1 MIMTRY
7 KYRSTPVLPW
17 SPGGSDGYIADLS
30 YFAGHEVVV
39 SEKMDGENTTMY
51 RDHIHAR
58 SIDSKHH
65 PSRNWV
71 KRLHGTLAYLIPQG
85 WRLCGENM
93 YAFHSIAY
101 EQLDSYF
108 YLFSM
113 WDEHN
118 RCLDWDEMLEW
129 ALLLDL
135 QVPRTFYRGLWDEP
149 LLRDL
154 QFDTDVCEGYV
165 VRTVKGFAYQEF
177 AEHIAKWVR
186 KGHVQTDTH
195 WMHRAVVPNKLRL
208 EIGG

>member
-1 MIMTRY
+1 MRRY

-17 SPGGSDGYIADLS
+17 SPGGSDGYIADVS
-30 YFAGHEVVV
+30 DFVGHEIIVT
-39 SEKMDGENTTMY
+39 EKMDGENTTMY
-51 RDHIHAR
+51 RNHIHAR
-58 SIDSKHH
+58 SVDSKHH

-71 KRLHGTLAYLIPQG
+71 KRLHGSFAHLIPEG

-93 YAFHSIAY
+93 YALHSIAY

-108 YLFSM
+108 YLFSV

-129 ALLLDL
+129 AMLLDL
-135 QVPRTFYRGLWDEP
+135 QVPATFYRGIWNEQ

-154 QFDTDVCEGYV
+154 QVDTDVCEGYV
-165 VRTVKGFAYQEF
+165 VRTVKGFHYQEF
-177 AEHIAKWVR
+177 AQHIAKWVR

-195 WMHRAVVPNKLRL
+195 WMHRAVVPNKLKNKD
-208 EIGG
+208 

>member
-1 MIMTRY
+1 MRRY

-17 SPGGSDGYIADLS
+17 SPGGSDGYIADVS
-30 YFAGHEVVV
+30 CFAGHEVVV
-39 SEKMDGENTTMY
+39 TEKMDGENTTMY

-71 KRLHGTLAYLIPQG
+71 KRLHGTFAHLIPEG

-93 YAFHSIAY
+93 YALHSIAY

-108 YLFSM
+108 YLFSV

-129 ALLLDL
+129 AHHMFTVGMDVDTRAYFTAASIILA
-135 QVPRTFYRGLWDEP
+135 VPTGIKIFS
-149 LLRDL
+149 
-154 QFDTDVCEGYV
+154 
-165 VRTVKGFAYQEF
+165 
-177 AEHIAKWVR
+177 
-186 KGHVQTDTH
+186 
-195 WMHRAVVPNKLRL
+195 
-208 EIGG
+208 